1 MTPSIHG
8 STSNLHAGAEQSAP
22 HESDNTGAGQFSQL
36 AHGQT
41 SRPIIPARINPNP
54 QQQQTPAPPLRHT
67 GPAQGDLRQ
76 HFQPSSP
83 ESSSSSGVG
92 SMLSHFPEPPS
103 GGRAP
108 SQPLPPLDMSAINN
122 NPRLRPPSTDSLS
135 PPTPSPSTMQK
146 YSNPNNL
153 PGPEGVA
160 THDNHTWDTFGHT
173 EVPQGFS
180 NEHQQVRQHMA
191 ATPGGQKY
199 LAHLEQGPGRATSI
213 VPYEAVGG
221 RNEASG
227 NRPIPDTV
235 HNLTLPPAGR
245 LEPQTRTNNDV
256 VPPRTV
262 VTYPVNQGLYN
273 PNGGTNSAATVASH
287 ELRHAAQQ
295 PGSGNSDRPLGLW
308 TDKSEQATITKGD
321 NPLALRHGESLR
333 DQHQGGILYET
344 GSTTSTAPLHPTAGH
359 EFRSSGPELQDRTA
373 QLNDMQVNAAAPNA
387 TPESRLLY
395 SDRTDII
402 GTASQRAGG
411 LPPAP
416 RPAERSPTEPTSSSS
431 PSSVSEI

>member
-1 MTPSIHG
+1 MLAAQLPGPGLTTP
-8 STSNLHAGAEQSAP
+8 E
-22 HESDNTGAGQFSQL
+22 
-36 AHGQT
+36 
-41 SRPIIPARINPNP
+41 PNKSHR
-54 QQQQTPAPPLRHT
+54 PLRHT
-67 GPAQGDLRQ
+67 GPAQGNLNQEFEQQPNRPLRHTGPTQGDLSQ
-76 HFQPSSP
+76 HFQHSSL
-83 ESSSSSGVG
+83 ESSSSSGLEPV
-92 SMLSHFPEPPS
+92 LSRFPAPPS
-103 GGRAP
+103 GRRAP

-135 PPTPSPSTMQK
+135 PPTPSPSTMQR

-153 PGPEGVA
+153 PGPDGVA
-160 THDNHTWDTFGHT
+160 THDNHTWNTFGRT

-221 RNEASG
+221 RKEASG

-235 HNLTLPPAGR
+235 HNMRLPPAGR
-245 LEPQTRTNNDV
+245 LEPQTRMTDYV
-256 VPPRTV
+256 LPPRTV

-273 PNGGTNSAATVASH
+273 PNGGTNSAATIASH

-295 PGSGNSDRPLGLW
+295 PGSGNSEKPLGLW
-308 TDKSEQATITKGD
+308 TNKSEQATITKGD
-321 NPLALRHGESLR
+321 NPLALRHGEGLR

-344 GSTTSTAPLHPTAGH
+344 GAITSTIPLHPTAGH
-359 EFRSSGPELQDRTA
+359 EFHSTRPELQDRTT
-373 QLNDMQVNAAAPNA
+373 QLNDMQVNAATPNA
-387 TPESRLLY
+387 TPESRVLH

-402 GTASQRAGG
+402 DTARPRAGG

-431 PSSVSEI
+431 PSSVSEM